1 MWIYKI
7 WAARDSEAAGCEER
21 RTSVDTAVLDAMRRR
36 RSIRKFKDQDVGDE
50 AVETLLEMAMYAPS
64 RLNKRPWHFLVV
76 RNPEVRRRIAREL
89 HVHSFLEG
97 APLLI
102 AVAAKPEVSPT
113 WLMDVSAA
121 IQNMLLAA
129 EAQGLG
135 AVWVGAPGTVEWE
148 PVETVLREMLAIPEE
163 VRVVSLVA
171 VGYPAQEVAP
181 HDKDLHFDRTRVHYE
196 RWGNLRGL
204 DMQDLQEEYLQHVRG
219 KRGEAPKSVALEKE
233 EDLAMAEAEEKIRV
247 APEVCAFVD
256 DDHLTLTLEISL
268 PGVEKDSINLR
279 MHADS
284 FALSAPRQGTNIEYV
299 AAMAFCCPVKPEE
312 AEAVYENG
320 LLRVVVPFK
329 DLMEDAVKIP
339 VK

>member
-1 MWIYKI
+1 ME
-7 WAARDSEAAGCEER
+7 S
-21 RTSVDTAVLDAMRRR
+21 AVLEAMRRR
-36 RSIRKFKDQDVGDE
+36 RSIRKFRDQDVGDE

-89 HVHSFLEG
+89 HVHSFLER

-102 AVAAKPEVSPT
+102 AVAARPETSPT

-129 EAQGLG
+129 EALGLG
-135 AVWVGAPGTVEWE
+135 AVWVGAPGTAEWE
-148 PVETVLREMLAIPEE
+148 PVETMLREMLAIPEG
-163 VRVVSLVA
+163 VQVVSLVA
-171 VGYPAQEVAP
+171 VGYPAQEIAP
-181 HDKDLHFDRTRVHYE
+181 HEKDLHFDRTRVHYE
-196 RWGNLRGL
+196 RWGNLKGL
-204 DMQDLQEEYLQHVRG
+204 NMQDLQGEYLQHVRG
-219 KRGEAPKSVALEKE
+219 KREEAPGSVAVEQE
-233 EDLAMAEAEEKIRV
+233 EGLAMAEEKIRV

-256 DDHLTLTLEISL
+256 DDHTTLTLEISL

-299 AAMAFCCPVKPEE
+299 AAVAFCCPVKPEE

-320 LLRVVVPFK
+320 LLRVVVPFR